1 MGLGMVNPKVWL
13 FLLALF
19 LAIFAWRVFRSWLV
33 RRRAAWRRAQRARRE
48 ARARREHGDGGTD
61 GDRPA

>member
-19 LAIFAWRVFRSWLV
+19 LVVFAWRVFRSWLV
-33 RRRAAWRRAQRARRE
+33 RRRAAWRSARRAAQE
-48 ARARREHGDGGTD
+48 RRDR
-61 GDRPA
+61 DRPPGADPPA